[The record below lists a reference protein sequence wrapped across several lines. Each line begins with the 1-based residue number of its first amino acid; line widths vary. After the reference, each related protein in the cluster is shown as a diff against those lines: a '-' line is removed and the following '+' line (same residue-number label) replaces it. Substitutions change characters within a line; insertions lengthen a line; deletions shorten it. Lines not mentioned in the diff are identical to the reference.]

1 MEAIL
6 KFNLDEPFETEE
18 YKLHTQAKDLYF
30 AVGDILKLLRNL
42 EVYGEYTDGV
52 CGDVWDNLTS
62 SELEAQKQEHKAL
75 EKKAEK
81 EYTELMAEWEKL
93 GEDEQKSWRHPTR
106 AHVPKTIR
114 FTSEITGEHL
124 VGGATVVAMI
134 RAMVASVLDEYKVS
148 MDILS

>member
-93 GEDEQKSWRHPTR
+93 GEDEANFLISDSGQLF
-106 AHVPKTIR
+106 I
-114 FTSEITGEHL
+114 
-124 VGGATVVAMI
+124 
-134 RAMVASVLDEYKVS
+134 
-148 MDILS
+148 